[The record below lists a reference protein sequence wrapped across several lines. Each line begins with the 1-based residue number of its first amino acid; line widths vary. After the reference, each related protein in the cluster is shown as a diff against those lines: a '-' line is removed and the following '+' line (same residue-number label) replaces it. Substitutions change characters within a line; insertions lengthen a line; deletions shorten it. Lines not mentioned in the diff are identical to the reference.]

1 MFTDSRSLRF
11 SPALQIPQRL
21 DPVAQVSEL
30 RRRWFVH
37 RIGAAPERSDKL
49 RAMPAIAS
57 QLEPLAIDQ
66 ALFQARPH
74 QAAVMGNTVEC
85 AEFIGAHLV
94 TRSQVTAEML
104 EALTTAG
111 A

>member
-1 MFTDSRSLRF
+1 MR
-11 SPALQIPQRL
+11 
-21 DPVAQVSEL
+21 
-30 RRRWFVH
+30 
-37 RIGAAPERSDKL
+37 
-49 RAMPAIAS
+49 
-57 QLEPLAIDQ
+57 
-66 ALFQARPH
+66 
-74 QAAVMGNTVEC
+74 NTVEC